1 MSYVVAGAA
10 NGILMASVFVAV
22 VPVMLF
28 VMARDPSPLFRAF
41 LDRVSPMPLMMGT
54 VVLGYPIWSVIGVAI
69 GTLYWAGTE
78 AVPGGGLGAANL
90 LSTMAIVLVG
100 AAMATPLFLML
111 RRVAVGTAI
120 LALTFVGI
128 FGWLLPFLAT
138 R

>member
-10 NGILMASVFVAV
+10 SGILMASVFVAV

-41 LDRVSPMPLMMGT
+41 LERVSPMPLMIGT
-54 VVLGYPIWSVIGVAI
+54 VVLGYPVWSLTGVAI

-78 AVPGGGLGAANL
+78 AVPGGGLGASNL
-90 LSTMAIVLVG
+90 ASTLAIVLVG
-100 AAMATPLFLML
+100 AATAVPLFLLL
-111 RRVAVGTAI
+111 RRVAIGTAI
-120 LALTFVGI
+120 LTLAFVGL